1 MRRLELTDRDL
12 SLFRSLGEYR
22 HLTVRQVERLHFE
35 SRQTALRRLRLL
47 AAEKYVTV
55 APAPSLG
62 TRVVSLAR
70 RGHAATPG
78 PDSAAAGIPRG
89 GRSAL
94 FLDHTVAVNEFR
106 IALAGACRNRTDVE
120 LLGFVSEREVKGGQ
134 GDGRLE
140 PRIRDVVATTPGRG
154 AGLSH
159 VPDGVLVL
167 RRGGRAAL
175 FFLEVD
181 RATEAVGRPD
191 KGVGKCVRFYAHYLA
206 GTGYQR
212 YREDF
217 GVTEPFRG
225 FRALIVVPS
234 TRRLASIRE
243 RAGRLPDLPSGS
255 ARFIWLSTETAVQAS
270 GPLECSWVSLHPNDA
285 TTYTISPHETEVAP

>member
-12 SLFRSLGEYR
+12 SLFRSLREYR

-55 APAPSLG
+55 AHAPSLG
-62 TRVVSLAR
+62 TRVVSLAPK
-70 RGHAATPG
+70 GNAAMPG
-78 PDSAAAGIPRG
+78 SDSAAAGIPRG

-94 FLDHTVAVNEFR
+94 FLDHVVAANEFR
-106 IALAGACRNRTDVE
+106 IGLVKACRSRTDVE
-120 LLGFVSEREVKGGQ
+120 LLGFLSEREVRGGQ
-134 GDGRLE
+134 GGGRLE

-159 VPDGVLVL
+159 VPDGVFAL
-167 RRGGRAAL
+167 RRGEKAAL

-181 RATEAVGRPD
+181 RATETVGRPD

-206 GTGYQR
+206 GTGYDR
-212 YREDF
+212 YCEDF

-225 FRALIVVPS
+225 FRALIIVPS

-243 RAGRLPDLPSGS
+243 RAGRLPDLPADS
-255 ARFIWLSTETAVQAS
+255 ARFIWLSTETAVQNC
-270 GPLECSWVSLHPNDA
+270 GPLECSWVSLDPSDA
-285 TTYTISPHETEVAP
+285 SAYVIAPGRTEVAP